1 MCSVYDDVELL
12 DWIRWAKESDSEG
25 VPDFFGVLDV
35 HLFQGSAHNF
45 LGPVQAPGRR
55 VQLRIESTDGHQGVV
70 HALNRGSPG
79 PHCPSRTHRQISVD
93 NGSSGTNARTKR
105 Y

>member
-1 MCSVYDDVELL
+1 
-12 DWIRWAKESDSEG
+12 
-25 VPDFFGVLDV
+25 
-35 HLFQGSAHNF
+35 
-45 LGPVQAPGRR
+45 